1 MMEELILKKIKSLDE
16 AIEWRNTLKNSR
28 QKLVVTNGCFDILH
42 KGHATYLMKARE
54 LGDKLLIGINSDESV
69 RALKGNSRPVT
80 SEMDRALIL
89 ACLEFIDAVV
99 VFNETSCENLLR
111 LIKPDI
117 YVKGGDYTE
126 ETMNQKERKT
136 LKDSNSIIK
145 FIPFVDGYST
155 TSILSRI

>member
-1 MMEELILKKIKSLDE
+1 MEELIFKKIKSLNE
-16 AIEWRNTLKNSR
+16 AVDWRNTLKTNK

-54 LGDKLLIGINSDESV
+54 LGDKLLIAVNSDESV

-99 VFNETSCENLLR
+99 VFNETSCEKLLSS
-111 LIKPDI
+111 IKPDI

-126 ETMNQKERKT
+126 ETMNHEERKA
-136 LKDSNSIIK
+136 LKESNSIIK

-155 TSILSRI
+155 TSILNRI

>member
-1 MMEELILKKIKSLDE
+1 MIEELILKKIKTLNE
-16 AIEWRNTLKNSR
+16 AVEWRSVLNTNK

-42 KGHATYLMKARE
+42 KGHVTYLMKARE
-54 LGDKLLIGINSDESV
+54 LGDKLLIAVNSDLSV
-69 RALKGNSRPVT
+69 KKLKGNARPVT

-99 VFNETSCENLLR
+99 LFNETSCEEILGAV
-111 LIKPDI
+111 KPDI

-126 ETMNQKERKT
+126 ETMNPRERSVLKE
-136 LKDSNSIIK
+136 SNTIIK